1 MVSGFLTRV
10 CASEE
15 VAGCCLWT
23 DVVATTARISGQSL
37 WRSSLSVVLLSD
49 HRRSTRLCM
58 RREKK
63 KALARAPHGPLL
75 VGCGWACCVV
85 CWFQLTRK
93 TQPFALH
100 GTPHPRPSI
109 SSKKKKKFS
118 SRNPGERTTRDR
130 NESHGVECIRP
141 ARPMEKV

>member
-10 CASEE
+10 CACEE

-23 DVVATTARISGQSL
+23 DVVATTARISGQRL

-63 KALARAPHGPLL
+63 KRSTGTSTPWTAAGWLRLGMLRGVL
-75 VGCGWACCVV
+75 VSTDTKNPTV
-85 CWFQLTRK
+85 CS
-93 TQPFALH
+93 A
-100 GTPHPRPSI
+100 I
-109 SSKKKKKFS
+109 
-118 SRNPGERTTRDR
+118 
-130 NESHGVECIRP
+130 
-141 ARPMEKV
+141 